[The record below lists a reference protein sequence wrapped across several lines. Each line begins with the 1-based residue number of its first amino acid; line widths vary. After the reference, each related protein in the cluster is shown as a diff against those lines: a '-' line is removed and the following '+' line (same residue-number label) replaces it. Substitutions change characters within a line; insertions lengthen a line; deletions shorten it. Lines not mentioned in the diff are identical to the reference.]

1 MGEERF
7 NGGDGRAGVEDE
19 AVEATEG
26 TDAGEG
32 GGVIVSRFDVNADE
46 IGAGL
51 RKGFDVVLWSG
62 QHEMGVEEKFRAR
75 TAEGGKGLGA
85 EGEVGDEVSVHD
97 IAVQPGQAEVGHET
111 GAGGKIGVVAGEE
124 GRCEDRGV
132 RRGHGDAESAGSARK
147 SSTLD

>member
-1 MGEERF
+1 
-7 NGGDGRAGVEDE
+7 
-19 AVEATEG
+19 
-26 TDAGEG
+26 
-32 GGVIVSRFDVNADE
+32 
-46 IGAGL
+46 
-51 RKGFDVVLWSG
+51 
-62 QHEMGVEEKFRAR
+62 MGVEEKFRAR
-75 TAEGGKGLGA
+75 PAECGKGLGA